1 MLPWVLEEYQQ
12 RDEVQI
18 TETRLTVHEAASW
31 AA

>member
-1 MLPWVLEEYQQ
+1 MLPWVFEEYQQ

-18 TETRLTVHEAASW
+18 TEAWLTVHEAASW